1 MLSPNFALTVEV
13 FLREVLVSFSCG
25 HFESIGNLVWLLYDV
40 TFLNCLSLWDVTQLQ
55 NNFIFQNSL
64 FLFPSSSLLFHSRTV
79 LSVCCL
85 VRLKKS
91 VLCFKHRWQPIKALS
106 RELKPKKVRRTS
118 MCTVTHNGMMEP
130 ELGEGP
136 LWQCRA
142 LHGGWE
148 PKQWEQMI
156 LVGSGGPEWGTERWA
171 ESERHPHGC

>member
-1 MLSPNFALTVEV
+1 MRLFKIAFLCGMLL
-13 FLREVLVSFSCG
+13 SFRIIL
-25 HFESIGNLVWLLYDV
+25 F
-40 TFLNCLSLWDVTQLQ
+40 
-55 NNFIFQNSL
+55 FQNSL
-64 FLFPSSSLLFHSRTV
+64 FLFPSSFLLFHSRTV

-106 RELKPKKVRRTS
+106 RELKPKKARRTC

-136 LWQCRA
+136 LWKCRA

-148 PKQWEQMI
+148 PEQCEQMI
-156 LVGSGGPEWGTERWA
+156 LGGMAAQSGVLNPEL
-171 ESERHPHGC
+171 SQKDIHKCFSPV